1 MRLFVLGWL
10 VLFGS
15 TQAMANDFTSFEAK
29 LNEAEDY
36 LVVNPAQSII
46 ILENLKELDKAPAAL
61 FIRWHLLYARTAVPT
76 SHYDRLYKSIDA
88 IFQHHQAD
96 YFKQKLTPIMSNA
109 SQLS

>member
-1 MRLFVLGWL
+1 MRLFVIALL
-10 VLFGS
+10 VLVGS
-15 TQAMANDFTSFEAK
+15 TQAMANDFTTFEAK

-46 ILENLKELDKAPAAL
+46 ILENLKELDTAPAAL

-88 IFQHHQAD
+88 HQQYGAGCSLA
-96 YFKQKLTPIMSNA
+96 K
-109 SQLS
+109 